1 MFEDFK
7 ISVFMKVASEGS
19 FTKAATALGIT
30 QPAVSQNISELEKQA
45 GEKLFNREKGSVSL
59 TDHGRLLLEYALKIT
74 TLSES
79 ADRLFTQ
86 LPAANLTVFASDEI
100 WQHIRSPAR
109 SNFSRIHPRIVF
121 RRTSARECDL
131 AVVMV
136 PASSAAPVPN
146 AIAKIR
152 MSICAASLEKTLNFD
167 LLYLP
172 SESFARTNTCALL
185 RGLLTDISLV

>member
-1 MFEDFK
+1 M
-7 ISVFMKVASEGS
+7 ISSSLMPVQLRQTTRSPSRASKANRLS
-19 FTKAATALGIT
+19 FSILRIYDS
-30 QPAVSQNISELEKQA
+30 P
-45 GEKLFNREKGSVSL
+45 SL
-59 TDHGRLLLEYALKIT
+59 TGNPCKNCRLLLEYALKIT

-100 WQHIRSPAR
+100 WQHILSPVL
-109 SNFSRIHPRIVF
+109 SNFSRIHPQIVF

>member
-1 MFEDFK
+1 
-7 ISVFMKVASEGS
+7 MKVASEGS

-45 GEKLFNREKGSVSL
+45 GVKLFNREKGSVSL
-59 TDHGRLLLEYALKIT
+59 TDHGRLLLEYAMKIK
-74 TLSES
+74 TLGES

-86 LPAANLTVFASDEI
+86 LPPADLTVFASDEI
-100 WQHIRSPAR
+100 WQHILSPAL
-109 SNFSRIHPRIVF
+109 SNFSRIHPQIIF
-121 RRTSARECDL
+121 RRTSSRECDL

-146 AIAKIR
+146 SIAKVR
-152 MSICAASLEKTLNFD
+152 MSICAASLEKSLNFD

-172 SESFARTNTCALL
+172 SESFARTNTCALI
-185 RGLLTDISLV
+185 RSLLTDTSL